1 MKLIRREKLKT
12 RYVEHRY
19 SKQDKIKQT
28 KKIDKTRMI
37 KMKNIYSV
45 KEIINDIEKNDELL
59 SKWRKHYEL
68 EEEIIA
74 KMVEVRKIKSISQK
88 ELAEKCGLK
97 QSAIARIEKRV
108 NSPQLDTIIRVSD
121 ALGLK
126 IEFIDKNQVIF
137 DKNTLNEYIFVFD
150 DLVEQFNSKTDLI
163 QFHIQNQKIEKETI
177 YEDQKHNASSG
188 QNFSA

>member
-1 MKLIRREKLKT
+1 
-12 RYVEHRY
+12 
-19 SKQDKIKQT
+19 
-28 KKIDKTRMI
+28 MI
-37 KMKNIYSV
+37 KMKNINSV

-126 IEFIDKNQVIF
+126 IEFIDNNQAIF
-137 DKNTLNEYIFVFD
+137 DKNVLNEYNFVFD

>member
-1 MKLIRREKLKT
+1 
-12 RYVEHRY
+12 
-19 SKQDKIKQT
+19 
-28 KKIDKTRMI
+28 MI
-37 KMKNIYSV
+37 KMKNINSV
-45 KEIINDIEKNDELL
+45 KEIINDIEKSDELL

-74 KMVEVRKIKSISQK
+74 KMVEVRRSKNISQK

-126 IEFIDKNQVIF
+126 IEFIDNNQMIF
-137 DKNTLNEYIFVFD
+137 D
-150 DLVEQFNSKTDLI
+150 
-163 QFHIQNQKIEKETI
+163 
-177 YEDQKHNASSG
+177 
-188 QNFSA
+188 

>member
-1 MKLIRREKLKT
+1 
-12 RYVEHRY
+12 
-19 SKQDKIKQT
+19 
-28 KKIDKTRMI
+28 
-37 KMKNIYSV
+37 MKNINSV

-68 EEEIIA
+68 EAEIIA
-74 KMVEVRKIKSISQK
+74 KMVEVRKSKNISQK
-88 ELAEKCGLK
+88 DLAEKCGLK

-126 IEFIDKNQVIF
+126 IEFMDNNQVIF
-137 DKNTLNEYIFVFD
+137 DKNVFNEYIFVFD
-150 DLVEQFNSKTDLI
+150 DLVGKLDTKTDFTE
-163 QFHIQNQKIEKETI
+163 FHIQNQKIEKETI
-177 YEDQKHNASSG
+177 YEDQKHNASSR